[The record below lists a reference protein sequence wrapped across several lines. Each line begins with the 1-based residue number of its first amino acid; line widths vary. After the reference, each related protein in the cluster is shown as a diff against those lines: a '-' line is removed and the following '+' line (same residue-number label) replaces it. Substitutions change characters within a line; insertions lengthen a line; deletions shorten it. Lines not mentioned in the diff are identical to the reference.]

1 MYVDA
6 AAADETELATVA
18 SAASAGATVAEVQP
32 GVLARVCDTVT
43 PQPVAATVRQID
55 VPLGEVARGGTTF
68 VVVLAGVSDPGNAG
82 SLLRSAAAA
91 GAGGVVT
98 CCGSVDVYNPK
109 TVRASA
115 GAIFRIPVA
124 IDRSGEGHS
133 GEDLARQLR
142 SHGLRLVATAA
153 AGGAPYTGSDLSG
166 SVALVL
172 GNEAHGLPPGLA
184 QACDSVVS
192 VPMHRGTESL
202 GVAAAGA
209 AIFFEAARQRRL
221 AGVAG
226 AA

>member
-98 CCGSVDVYNPK
+98 CCGSVDLYNPK

>member
-98 CCGSVDVYNPK
+98 CCGSVDLYNPK

-209 AIFFEAARQRRL
+209 VIFFEAARQRRL

>member
-1 MYVDA
+1 VYVDA

-98 CCGSVDVYNPK
+98 CCGSVDLYNPK

-209 AIFFEAARQRRL
+209 VIFFEAARQRRL

>member
-55 VPLGEVARGGTTF
+55 VPLGEVARGGSTF

-98 CCGSVDVYNPK
+98 CCGSVDLYNPK

-209 AIFFEAARQRRL
+209 VIFFEAARQRRL